1 MFRVLILLFKDNPPL
16 FLLNLILLPS
26 LALAVHPLQPEIT
39 FGVLLVITLINT
51 FGNMITSYNTR
62 LQKHF
67 YGITPDELFKA
78 YAEKAIIEM
87 KEKLEQQLKE
97 QNNDSTPNQ

>member
-1 MFRVLILLFKDNPPL
+1 
-16 FLLNLILLPS
+16 
-26 LALAVHPLQPEIT
+26 
-39 FGVLLVITLINT
+39 
-51 FGNMITSYNTR
+51 MITSYNTR

-97 QNNDSTPNQ
+97 QNNDSTPSQ